1 MYACGQTSITLTT
14 WQPVQL
20 KIIRLFWGA
29 QYVYWKISFPLL
41 WKKSLYSDGK
51 ICHQYQQNVQPPFRK
66 RNGTKCTTTIQEKEW
81 RFEWCHFK
89 PLCTKKRPRHMA
101 LEILVLAWDRHNNLS
116 GLNWLMRS
124 QPSSPDNWYLTS
136 ILFFFL
142 NLVIYIHV
150 DIIQF

>member
-1 MYACGQTSITLTT
+1 MAQNVQPPFRKRNGTKCTT
-14 WQPVQL
+14 TIQEKEW
-20 KIIRLFWGA
+20 
-29 QYVYWKISFPLL
+29 
-41 WKKSLYSDGK
+41 
-51 ICHQYQQNVQPPFRK
+51 HVQPPFRK